1 MPKFLKIVYKMSEKE
16 TVKDIE
22 NTEAEA
28 VENKLENETADSKS
42 SADEKVEEQSLEDQ
56 LNEALQTK
64 KINF

>member
-42 SADEKVEEQSLEDQ
+42 SADEKSRRAIFGGSVKSG
-56 LNEALQTK
+56 TSK
-64 KINF
+64 RKR